1 MALGRRGGERQEEFW
16 IPTAAV
22 ARGPGH
28 PFYDKLNEL
37 LAEAGFDRWVEERC
51 RPYYAECGRPGI
63 PPGVYFRMLLVG
75 YFEGLESQRGIAWRC
90 ADSSSLKRFLGYGL
104 TETTPDH
111 SSLTNIRRRLPLEVH
126 EEVFAFV
133 LGIAQLNKL
142 LKGQALGVD
151 ATLLEANAALESIIR
166 KDTGE
171 DYRQYL
177 RRLAQEAGIQDPTED
192 DLKKFDQQRQGKTL
206 SNEQWQSPT
215 DPDGRIAKMKD
226 GTTHVAYKAEH
237 AVDLES
243 ELLVAA
249 TVQPAD
255 TGDPQS
261 LPETLVAAQVNLL
274 RAGSDV
280 EVRDLVTDSGY
291 HSNATLT
298 QCAAW
303 GIRTYISEKDGSQK
317 RVWTDKPAEQERA
330 FRNNR
335 RRLHGRRGRRLQR
348 LRRMLCERS
357 FAHLCE
363 TGAGRR
369 TWLRGLVNV
378 AKRYV
383 IQAAAYNLGVIL
395 RKLFGVGT
403 PRSLQGRAAAACA
416 VFLAMVW
423 ALWRWLTAQL
433 PGVGCTFRCEVRP
446 RATATSRLSRA
457 AA

>member
-1 MALGRRGGERQEEFW
+1 MALGRRGGERQDELW

-51 RPYYAECGRPGI
+51 RAFYAEQGRPGI
-63 PPGVYFRMLLVG
+63 PPGVYFRMLLIG

-90 ADSSSLKRFLGYGL
+90 ADSHSLKSFLGFGL
-104 TETTPDH
+104 TEATPDH
-111 SSLTNIRRRLPLEVH
+111 SSLTNIRKRLPLEVH

-133 LGIAQLNKL
+133 LGIAQLKKL
-142 LKGQALGVD
+142 LKGQAVGVD
-151 ATLLEANAALESIIR
+151 ATLLEANAALKSIVR

-177 RRLAQEAGIQDPTED
+177 RRLAQEAGIEDPRDD
-192 DLKKFDQQRQGKTL
+192 DLKKFDKQRKGKKL
-206 SNEQWQSPT
+206 SNDDWEST
-215 DPDGRIAKMKD
+215 TEPDGRIAKMKD
-226 GTTHVAYKAEH
+226 GTTHLAHKAEH

-243 ELLVAA
+243 ALLLAA
-249 TVQPAD
+249 TVQAGD
-255 TGDPQS
+255 CGDPES
-261 LPETLVAAQVNLL
+261 LVETLVAAQVNLV
-274 RAGSDV
+274 RAGSAT
-280 EVRDLVTDSGY
+280 EIRDLATDSGY
-291 HSNATLT
+291 HSNAALT
-298 QCAAW
+298 QCADW
-303 GIRTYISEKDGSQK
+303 GIRTYIAEKDESQQ

-335 RRLHGRRGRRLQR
+335 RRVHGRRGRRWRR
-348 LRRMLCERS
+348 LRRVLCERS
-357 FAHLCE
+357 FAHTCE

-369 TWLRGLVNV
+369 SWLRGLVNV

-383 IQAAAYNLGVIL
+383 IHATAYNLGVIL

-416 VFLAMVW
+416 AFFAIIW
-423 ALWRWLTAQL
+423 TPWRWITARTADLHCSRRPPTLMTPRSPQL
-433 PGVGCTFRCEVRP
+433 
-446 RATATSRLSRA
+446 A

>member
-16 IPTAAV
+16 IPTTAV

-28 PFYDKLNEL
+28 PFYDKLNAL
-37 LAEAGFDRWVEERC
+37 LAEAGFDRWVEARC
-51 RPYYAECGRPGI
+51 RAYYAEQGRPGI
-63 PPGVYFRMLLVG
+63 PPGVYFRMLLIG

-90 ADSSSLKRFLGYGL
+90 ADSNSLKSFLGFGL
-104 TETTPDH
+104 TEATPDH
-111 SSLTNIRRRLPLEVH
+111 SSLTKIRRRLPLEVH

-133 LGIAQLNKL
+133 LGIAQLKKL
-142 LKGQALGVD
+142 LKGQVVGVD
-151 ATLLEANAALESIIR
+151 ATLLEANAALKSIVR

-177 RRLAQEAGIQDPTED
+177 RRLAQEAGIEDPRDD
-192 DLKKFDQQRQGKTL
+192 DLKKFDQKRKGKKL
-206 SNEQWQSPT
+206 SNDDWQSTT

-226 GTTHVAYKAEH
+226 GTTHLAHKAEH

-243 ELLVAA
+243 ELLLAA
-249 TVQPAD
+249 TVQPGD
-255 TGDPQS
+255 CGDPQS
-261 LPETLVAAQVNLL
+261 LVETLVAAQTNLI
-274 RAGSDV
+274 RAGRDA
-280 EVRDLVTDSGY
+280 EVRELATDSGY
-291 HSNATLT
+291 HSNATLR
-298 QCAAW
+298 QCADW
-303 GIRTYISEKDGSQK
+303 GIRTYISEKDASQK

-335 RRLHGRRGRRLQR
+335 RRIHGRRGRRLQR
-348 LRRMLCERS
+348 LRRVLCERS
-357 FAHLCE
+357 FAHMCE

-369 TWLRGLVNV
+369 SWLRGLVNV

-383 IQAAAYNLGVIL
+383 IHAAAYNLGVIL

-416 VFLAMVW
+416 
-423 ALWRWLTAQL
+423 ALFAILRALYHWLTTRVTGLHDLSPIRPPITPNQSQL
-433 PGVGCTFRCEVRP
+433 
-446 RATATSRLSRA
+446 A

>member
-1 MALGRRGGERQEEFW
+1 MALGRRGGARQEELW

-51 RPYYAECGRPGI
+51 RPYYAEQGRPGI
-63 PPGVYFRMLLVG
+63 PPGVYFRMLLIG

-90 ADSSSLKRFLGYGL
+90 ADSSSLKRFLGFGL
-104 TETTPDH
+104 AESTPDH
-111 SSLTNIRRRLPLEVH
+111 SSLTNIRKRLPLEVH

-133 LGIAQLNKL
+133 LRIAQLRKL

-151 ATLLEANAALESIIR
+151 ATLLEANAALKSIVR

-177 RRLAQEAGIQDPTED
+177 RRLAQEAGIEDPSDD
-192 DLKKFDQQRQGKTL
+192 DLKKFDQKRTGKKL
-206 SNEQWQSPT
+206 SNDDWEST
-215 DPDGRIAKMKD
+215 TEPDGRIAKLKD
-226 GTTHVAYKAEH
+226 GTTHIAYKAEH
-237 AVDLES
+237 AVDLDS
-243 ELLVAA
+243 ELLLAA
-249 TVQPAD
+249 TVQPGD
-255 TGDPQS
+255 SGDPES
-261 LPETLVAAQVNLL
+261 LPQTLVAAQTSLI
-274 RAGSDV
+274 RAGSDA
-280 EVRDLVTDSGY
+280 EVRELATDSGY
-291 HSNATLT
+291 HSNATLA

-303 GIRTYISEKDGSQK
+303 GIRTYISEKDASQK

-335 RRLHGRRGRRLQR
+335 RRIRGRRGRRLQR
-348 LRRMLCERS
+348 LRRVLCERS
-357 FAHLCE
+357 FAHTCE
-363 TGAGRR
+363 TGGGRR
-369 TWLRGLVNV
+369 SWLRGLVNV

-383 IQAAAYNLGVIL
+383 IHAAAYNLGVIL
-395 RKLFGVGT
+395 RKLFGIGT

-416 VFLAMVW
+416 ALLAILW
-423 ALWRWLTAQL
+423 ALYHRLT
-433 PGVGCTFRCEVRP
+433 TRTTDP
-446 RATATSRLSRA
+446 RDRNQIPTPITPSPSRLA

>member
-1 MALGRRGGERQEEFW
+1 MALGRRGGERQEELW

-51 RPYYAECGRPGI
+51 RAYYAAQGRPGI
-63 PPGVYFRMLLVG
+63 PPGVYFRMLLIG

-90 ADSSSLKRFLGYGL
+90 ADSNSLKSFLGFGL
-104 TETTPDH
+104 TEATPDH
-111 SSLTNIRRRLPLEVH
+111 SSLTNIRQRLPLEVH

-133 LGIAQLNKL
+133 LGIAQLKKL
-142 LKGQALGVD
+142 LKGQAVGVD
-151 ATLLEANAALESIIR
+151 ATLLEANAALKSIVR

-171 DYRQYL
+171 DYKQYL
-177 RRLAQEAGIQDPTED
+177 RRLAKEAGLEDPTDD
-192 DLKKFDQQRQGKTL
+192 DLKKFDQQRKGKKL
-206 SNEQWQSPT
+206 SNADWQSPT
-215 DPDGRIAKMKD
+215 EPDSRIAKMKD
-226 GTTHVAYKAEH
+226 GTTHLAHKAEH

-243 ELLVAA
+243 ELLLAA
-249 TVQPAD
+249 TVQAGD
-255 TGDPQS
+255 YGDPES
-261 LPETLVAAQVNLL
+261 LSQTLVAAQVNLM
-274 RAGSDV
+274 RAGSDT
-280 EVRDLVTDSGY
+280 EIRNLATDSGY

-298 QCAAW
+298 QCAEW
-303 GIRTYISEKDGSQK
+303 GIRTYIAEKDESQK

-335 RRLHGRRGRRLQR
+335 RRVHGRRGRRWRR
-348 LRRMLCERS
+348 LRRVLCERS
-357 FAHLCE
+357 FAHTCE

-369 TWLRGLVNV
+369 SWLRGLVNV

-383 IQAAAYNLGVIL
+383 IHATAYNLGVIL

-416 VFLAMVW
+416 ALLAMPW
-423 ALWRWLTAQL
+423 TLWSRIAACAACTRHSNGMPTLITPRL
-433 PGVGCTFRCEVRP
+433 PK
-446 RATATSRLSRA
+446 LIA
-457 AA
+457 A

>member
-1 MALGRRGGERQEEFW
+1 MGRRGGERQDELW

-51 RPYYAECGRPGI
+51 RPYYAEQGRPGI
-63 PPGVYFRMLLVG
+63 PPGVYFRMLLIG

-90 ADSSSLKRFLGYGL
+90 ADSNSLKSFLGFGL
-104 TETTPDH
+104 TESTPDH
-111 SSLTNIRRRLPLEVH
+111 SSLTNIRKRLPLEVH

-133 LGIAQLNKL
+133 LGIAQLKKL
-142 LKGQALGVD
+142 LKGQAVGVD
-151 ATLLEANAALESIIR
+151 ATLLEANAALKSIVR

-177 RRLAQEAGIQDPTED
+177 RRLAQEAGIEDPSDD
-192 DLKKFDQQRQGKTL
+192 DLKKFDKQRKGKKL
-206 SNEQWQSPT
+206 SNADWESPT
-215 DPDGRIAKMKD
+215 EPDSKIAKMKD
-226 GTTHVAYKAEH
+226 GTTHLAHKAEH
-237 AVDLES
+237 AVDLDS
-243 ELLVAA
+243 ELLLAA
-249 TVQPAD
+249 TVQPGD
-255 TGDPQS
+255 CGDPES
-261 LPETLVAAQVNLL
+261 LPQTLVAAQTNLI
-274 RAGSDV
+274 RAGSEV
-280 EVRDLVTDSGY
+280 ELRDLATDSGY
-291 HSNATLT
+291 HSNATLA
-298 QCAAW
+298 QCADW
-303 GIRTYISEKDGSQK
+303 GIRTYIAEKDESQK

-335 RRLHGRRGRRLQR
+335 RRVHGRRGRRWRR
-348 LRRMLCERS
+348 LRRVLCERS
-357 FAHLCE
+357 FAHTCE

-369 TWLRGLVNV
+369 SWLRGLVNV

-383 IQAAAYNLGVIL
+383 IHATAYNLGVIL

-416 VFLAMVW
+416 AFLAIIWTLWHRFAVRTTPSRQPN
-423 ALWRWLTAQL
+423 ALPTPITTGAPQ
-433 PGVGCTFRCEVRP
+433 F
-446 RATATSRLSRA
+446 A